1 MAELGLSNYD
11 FTQFRSAKDFL
22 TSFYKLRIM
31 DSKVYWFFGIG
42 IPACGILVVL
52 FVRLL
57 KWLGNKKGF
66 ELIRDNWMIAVPMA
80 TMLIFA
86 FMIGL
91 LLYVFSVIFGGGPA

>member
-1 MAELGLSNYD
+1 
-11 FTQFRSAKDFL
+11 
-22 TSFYKLRIM
+22 M
-31 DSKVYWFFGIG
+31 DSNVYWFFGIG

-52 FVRLL
+52 FVRFL

-91 LLYVFSVIFGGGPA
+91 LLYIYSVIFGGGPA